1 MAKGESK
8 GGGGAGPYG
17 GGMTDT
23 STTAT
28 VRSIC

>member
-1 MAKGESK
+1 MAKGSSK
-8 GGGGAGPYG
+8 GVGAGPYG

-28 VRSIC
+28 KKKK